1 MPRGGR
7 HDQAVFDRKPEA
19 AAVSPQAL
27 LRQIG
32 FGILFGRPVDEVTS
46 VDHQGDRRD
55 RSSPNKVRDMF
66 VPDLH
71 IGTLE
76 VKAPN

>member
-1 MPRGGR
+1 M
-7 HDQAVFDRKPEA
+7 
-19 AAVSPQAL
+19 
-27 LRQIG
+27 RQIG